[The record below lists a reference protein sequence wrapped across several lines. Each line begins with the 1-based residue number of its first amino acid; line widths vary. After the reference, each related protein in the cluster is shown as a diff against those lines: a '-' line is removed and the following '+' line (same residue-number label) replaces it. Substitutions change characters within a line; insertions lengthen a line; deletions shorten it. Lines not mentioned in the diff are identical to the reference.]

1 MNYLRQAKTR
11 GGALVHILIDQD
23 DYIIGM
29 YYAESPKWRG
39 WVPVR
44 WSKQV
49 PFYNGTK
56 ASGLDL
62 IEDYTHLI
70 V

>member
-11 GGALVHILIDQD
+11 GGNEVRILHEDTD
-23 DYIIGM
+23 FFIGV
-29 YYAESPKWRG
+29 YWVKNEKWQG

-44 WSKQV
+44 WSKLI

-62 IEDYTHLI
+62 II
-70 V
+70 

>member
-11 GGALVHILIDQD
+11 GGNKVLILYEED
-23 DYIIGM
+23 DFMVGV
-29 YYAESPKWRG
+29 YYTKNEKWEG
-39 WVPVR
+39 LIPVR
-44 WSKQV
+44 WSKLV

-62 IEDYTHLI
+62 II
-70 V
+70 